1 MNWIA
6 KDPVFNTLYN
16 ITPTEQWKIHKD
28 TSVVS
33 VFIHYVGSTDGSI
46 SYFTRLHLL
55 KRPSPLASKAGTG
68 LATTVPAGQDPSGT
82 WCQTIHFSLFAVP
95 GLSFKKVSS
104 GSLDE
109 LHPERVYMKKCPS
122 LLWWFTFV
130 FPMGFPYG
138 LFNGRPGNADHWLWW
153 SVGNRKRSWRCCRG
167 RCCGFSTLCMVCFVL
182 GVVFSCKNAV
192 ATSKCHF
199 LRRTVTLQTSPNMFF
214 LGFMAR
220 VYCTSFDHIWY
231 PYCWRIL

>member
-1 MNWIA
+1 MLKKSIVWFQGWNWFGDHCA
-6 KDPVFNTLYN
+6 SRTRSLRDLVSDDSLLTFCRAWAEFQKG
-16 ITPTEQWKIHKD
+16 EQLQ
-28 TSVVS
+28 
-33 VFIHYVGSTDGSI
+33 
-46 SYFTRLHLL
+46 LHLMN
-55 KRPSPLASKAGTG
+55 S
-68 LATTVPAGQDPSGT
+68 
-82 WCQTIHFSLFAVP
+82 
-95 GLSFKKVSS
+95 
-104 GSLDE
+104 
-109 LHPERVYMKKCPS
+109 PERVWKMKKCPS

-182 GVVFSCKNAV
+182 GVVFSCKKAV

-214 LGFMAR
+214 WGFMAG
-220 VYCTSFDHIWY
+220 CTVQHLITFDIHTVGGY
-231 PYCWRIL
+231 YRILTIWNPYDRHATWCHSTVTRLLGDEC